1 VILRG
6 DKTVNIS
13 IGNVKSIWLL
23 LNSSF
28 VGEVEIACQ
37 LKLPRKMRKGGVRL
51 KIVRLFISAATK
63 GFAVEVCEL

>member
-1 VILRG
+1 M
-6 DKTVNIS
+6 
-13 IGNVKSIWLL
+13 
-23 LNSSF
+23 F
-28 VGEVEIACQ
+28 VGEAEIACQ